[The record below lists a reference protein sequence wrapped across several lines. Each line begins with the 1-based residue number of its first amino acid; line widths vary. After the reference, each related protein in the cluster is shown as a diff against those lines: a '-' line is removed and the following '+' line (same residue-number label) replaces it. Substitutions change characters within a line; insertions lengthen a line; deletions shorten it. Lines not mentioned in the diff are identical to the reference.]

1 MNYRF
6 LRVAAT
12 QLQLVLVKAAVAV
25 VLVVI
30 DLRRHLVGCKTSGN
44 FRKYC
49 KCSSGLPSKLAAA
62 LHATDPWGRGSNP
75 AATHKPFYLFFK
87 FPTPL
92 IHGAGD
98 RIPLTPTNVFIFF
111 FKFCTPLIHG
121 AWDQIRSPPVLISSL
136 SNQKDGTLQALKELF
151 SSNQASLSLVSSW
164 MGSYWIAFV
173 SSWAVSVNEKNYRFL
188 RVAASQLQLALSLA
202 VK

>member
-1 MNYRF
+1 MNYRS

-87 FPTPL
+87 F
-92 IHGAGD
+92 
-98 RIPLTPTNVFIFF
+98 
-111 FKFCTPLIHG
+111 CTPLIHG

-173 SSWAVSVNEKNYRFL
+173 SSWAVSVNEKNYRD
-188 RVAASQLQLALSLA
+188 
-202 VK
+202 K

>member
-1 MNYRF
+1 MLMHRLRPQLRLGNPRVLYLFLVQRAAVAAAVKQVNYRF

-12 QLQLVLVKAAVAV
+12 QPQLVLVKAAVAV

-30 DLRRHLVGCKTSGN
+30 DLRCHLVGCKTSGN

-121 AWDQIRSPPVLISSL
+121 A
-136 SNQKDGTLQALKELF
+136 
-151 SSNQASLSLVSSW
+151 
-164 MGSYWIAFV
+164 
-173 SSWAVSVNEKNYRFL
+173 
-188 RVAASQLQLALSLA
+188 
-202 VK
+202 